1 MIRKFATAVLVLT
14 GLISISG
21 CVGADQSQ
29 TPETQMVN
37 LIGEIR
43 QYTQKKDPRFQIL
56 GNGATG
62 LLEETPNNSVHNVE
76 KLITSM

>member
-37 LIGEIR
+37 L
-43 QYTQKKDPRFQIL
+43 T
-56 GNGATG
+56 
-62 LLEETPNNSVHNVE
+62 
-76 KLITSM
+76 

>member
-37 LIGEIR
+37 LIGEYGNTLR
-43 QYTQKKDPRFQIL
+43 KRIL
-56 GNGATG
+56 VFKFLVTG
-62 LLEETPNNSVHNVE
+62 QQVY
-76 KLITSM
+76 

>member
-43 QYTQKKDPRFQIL
+43 QYTQKKDPRL
-56 GNGATG
+56 G
-62 LLEETPNNSVHNVE
+62 SV
-76 KLITSM
+76 K